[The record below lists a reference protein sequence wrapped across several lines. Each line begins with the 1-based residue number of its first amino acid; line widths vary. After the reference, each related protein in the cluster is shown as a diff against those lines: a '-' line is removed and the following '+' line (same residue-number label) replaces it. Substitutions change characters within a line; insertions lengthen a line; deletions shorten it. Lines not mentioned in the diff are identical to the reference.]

1 MQIHYRKLKNTE
13 KQRTTVTLIPLHN
26 FTHLYNTAVTA
37 LAYIVPGPFFCIT
50 SV

>member
-26 FTHLYNTAVTA
+26 NHTNKQKSAA
-37 LAYIVPGPFFCIT
+37 LLQTGGTWHYENK
-50 SV
+50 